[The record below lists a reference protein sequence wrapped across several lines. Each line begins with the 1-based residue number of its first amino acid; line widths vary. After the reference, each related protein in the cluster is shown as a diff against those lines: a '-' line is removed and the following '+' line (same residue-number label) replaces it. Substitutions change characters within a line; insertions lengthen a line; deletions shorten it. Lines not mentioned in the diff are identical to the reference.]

1 MSYQKADTRTLDF
14 PYECQSPTL
23 KKKITYDE
31 DELWREIDRIL
42 AEDERGKFTPGAN
55 LYHNLILCA
64 DASYFLDSETNMILE
79 EYMAMK
85 RFNIPL
91 AASIDEVE
99 YNRLVVF
106 SAIDEEYNACIK
118 AEQDGK
124 K

>member
-1 MSYQKADTRTLDF
+1 MSYQKADTRTLIF

-23 KKKITYDE
+23 NKKITYDE

-99 YNRLVVF
+99 YNRFVVF

>member
-1 MSYQKADTRTLDF
+1 MSYQKADTRTLIF

-23 KKKITYDE
+23 NKKITYDE

-55 LYHNLILCA
+55 LYHNLVLCA

-118 AEQDGK
+118 VDQDAK

>member
-1 MSYQKADTRTLDF
+1 MSYQKADTRTLIF

-23 KKKITYDE
+23 NKKITYDE

-64 DASYFLDSETNMILE
+64 DASYFLDSETNMVLE

>member
-1 MSYQKADTRTLDF
+1 MSYQKADTRTLIF

-23 KKKITYDE
+23 NKKITYDE

-55 LYHNLILCA
+55 LYHNLVLCA

-99 YNRLVVF
+99 YNRFVVF

>member
-1 MSYQKADTRTLDF
+1 MSYQKADTRTLIF

-23 KKKITYDE
+23 NKKITYDE

-64 DASYFLDSETNMILE
+64 DASYFLDSETNMVLE

-99 YNRLVVF
+99 YGRLVVF

>member
-1 MSYQKADTRTLDF
+1 MSYQKADTRTLIF

-23 KKKITYDE
+23 NKKITYDE

-55 LYHNLILCA
+55 LYHNLVLCA

>member
-1 MSYQKADTRTLDF
+1 MSYQKADTRTLIF

-55 LYHNLILCA
+55 LYHNPVLCA

-118 AEQDGK
+118 VDQDAK

>member
-1 MSYQKADTRTLDF
+1 
-14 PYECQSPTL
+14 
-23 KKKITYDE
+23 
-31 DELWREIDRIL
+31 
-42 AEDERGKFTPGAN
+42 
-55 LYHNLILCA
+55 
-64 DASYFLDSETNMILE
+64 
-79 EYMAMK
+79 MAMK

-99 YNRLVVF
+99 YGRLVVF

>member
-1 MSYQKADTRTLDF
+1 MSYQKADTRTLIF

-23 KKKITYDE
+23 NKKITYDE

-64 DASYFLDSETNMILE
+64 DASYFLDSETNMVLE

-99 YNRLVVF
+99 YNRFVVF

>member
-1 MSYQKADTRTLDF
+1 MSYQKADTRTLIF

-23 KKKITYDE
+23 NKKITYDE

-64 DASYFLDSETNMILE
+64 DASYFLDSETNMVLE

-118 AEQDGK
+118 VDQDAK